1 MFARAELILSSGS
14 LAVEAFA
21 RPLVGDAQWGG
32 ALLLAEEENRKSVT
46 RFATVRVERVV
57 MDAELDIFTDDP
69 SDPPTAVDDL
79 AFTSIT
85 ATFGIGF

>member
-1 MFARAELILSSGS
+1 
-14 LAVEAFA
+14 
-21 RPLVGDAQWGG
+21 
-32 ALLLAEEENRKSVT
+32 
-46 RFATVRVERVV
+46 

-69 SDPPTAVDDL
+69 SDPPTPVDDL